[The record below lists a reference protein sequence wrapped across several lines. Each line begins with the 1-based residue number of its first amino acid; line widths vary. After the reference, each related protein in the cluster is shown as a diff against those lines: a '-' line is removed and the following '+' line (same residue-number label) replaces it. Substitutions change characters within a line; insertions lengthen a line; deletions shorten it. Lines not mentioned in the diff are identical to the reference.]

1 MGQLKLERWERWAL
15 IALMA
20 LALALRLYKLN
31 APLWFDEIMPLV
43 HFVRQPVGHLIG
55 DYSSFNNHLF
65 YSLQAKLFV
74 TLFGEQPWALRLP
87 AVAFGVAGV
96 WALWRLARPAL
107 GPWQALL
114 AAALLAL
121 SYHHIWFSQNARGYT
136 ELMFWQL
143 AALILFVEGLGS
155 TSWKTWG
162 LFGITLAAAMYTHM
176 TAAFFVA
183 ALGLVYLAMLAA
195 RLFAPRALPEAFLA
209 PGERAAQIAPFAG
222 FVWGGVLT
230 LILCSPALAQM
241 GHLVGAVKS
250 SSEVDVMQEYQNPLW
265 TLAEGLRTLVGPGS
279 GPTGVLTLIAALG
292 AALVCALGAAG
303 LWRRQPIV
311 AATSLLHIALT
322 LVALTA
328 MSMRLWPRF
337 FFTDLAFVMLFLTQ
351 GAFLLAKTIAP
362 LARRLLPAT
371 TAALASEGRL
381 FTAAAAVMLL
391 ASAALAARNYALPK
405 QNFPGPIAYLAALH
419 VPAESVGAVGLA
431 ADAYADYLRPGWR
444 KVESVADLAA
454 LEPSAGRRW
463 VVIAFPG
470 RTSRKYAEV
479 SASLGRDFEIVR
491 RFPGTLGDG
500 GIWLFRGKAS
510 TDP

>member
-1 MGQLKLERWERWAL
+1 MKLERWERGAL

-20 LALALRLYKLN
+20 AALALRLYKLN
-31 APLWFDEIMPLV
+31 SPLWFDEIMTLV
-43 HFVRQPVGHLIG
+43 HFVRQPVDHLIA

-65 YSLQAKLFV
+65 YSLQAKAFV
-74 TLFGEQPWALRLP
+74 ALFGEQSWAMRAP

-143 AALILFVEGLGS
+143 AALMLFVEGMGS

-162 LFGITLAAAMYTHM
+162 LFGAALAAGMYTHM

-183 ALGLVYLAMLAA
+183 SLGLVYLAMLAA

-209 PGERAAQIAPFAG
+209 PGDRAAQVAPFLG
-222 FVWGGVLT
+222 LVWGGILT

-241 GHLVGAVKS
+241 GRLVGTVKS

-265 TLAEGLRTLVGPGS
+265 TLAEGLRTLVGS
-279 GPTGVLTLIAALG
+279 GGGAMGVLMLVAGLG
-292 AALVCALGAAG
+292 AGVICALGALG
-303 LWRRQPIV
+303 LWRRQPVV
-311 AATSLLHIALT
+311 AATAVLHIALT
-322 LVALTA
+322 LAALTA
-328 MSMRLWPRF
+328 MSMRIWPRF

-351 GAFLLAKTIAP
+351 GAFLLAEGVG
-362 LARRLLPAT
+362 
-371 TAALASEGRL
+371 ALASRLNLATATPGRL
-381 FTAAAAVMLL
+381 FTAAAVVMLVG
-391 ASAALAARNYALPK
+391 SAGLAARNYALPK
-405 QNFPGPIAYLAALH
+405 QNFPGPIALLAQEHA
-419 VPAESVGAVGLA
+419 PQASVGAVGLA
-431 ADAYADYLRPGWR
+431 AEAYGEYLRPGWPR
-444 KVESVADLAA
+444 VESVADLNA
-454 LEPSAGRRW
+454 LTPSDGHRW
-463 VVIAFPG
+463 AVIAFPG
-470 RTSRKYAEV
+470 RTSRRYADV
-479 SASLGRDFEIVR
+479 MAVLQRDYDVVR

-500 GIWLFRGKAS
+500 GIWVFRSKAH
-510 TDP
+510 